1 MQLSG
6 DLVLAH
12 HVMEMTA
19 LTSGAE
25 GRVAGKAGMGRPCRQ
40 NSLVMGGSK
49 VDVPL
54 SRSISVPAQHQT
66 WPAPADGLVRILRTS
81 KILGRACPLGQVQCT
96 ICQLNT

>member
-6 DLVLAH
+6 DLVLAQ

-25 GRVAGKAGMGRPCRQ
+25 GRAAGKAGLGRPWRQ

-54 SRSISVPAQHQT
+54 SRSFSVPAQYQA
-66 WPAPADGLVRILRTS
+66 WPAPADGLVRNTKTLR
-81 KILGRACPLGQVQCT
+81 
-96 ICQLNT
+96 LNV